1 MASDAAREQARASE
15 DRHCARDA
23 EILRRMDW
31 MSFIVLCGGGAMLL
45 DREMSS
51 DSCSS
56 ERGGEVREPEL
67 GRLAIEL

>member
-1 MASDAAREQARASE
+1 
-15 DRHCARDA
+15 
-23 EILRRMDW
+23 MDW